1 MTADTQRTGNIRRQ
15 SASPERF
22 QPRPSRV
29 RNQCFIMSVTVFS
42 PHPRL
47 VNLRL
52 RVNRRLMVWLAVRRQ
67 GCAFGLH
74 L

>member
-1 MTADTQRTGNIRRQ
+1 
-15 SASPERF
+15 
-22 QPRPSRV
+22 
-29 RNQCFIMSVTVFS
+29 MSVTVFS